1 MKINN
6 LEKFLAK
13 ARGGE
18 MSLSFVVGM
27 ALAASCMAGSF
38 NGLTADMAS
47 LCRLSDARSRSISP
61 ENFTGARNAGALADP
76 VADKDKRNVA
86 NASGCARELGKGWKV
101 NPFVK
106 IAPGETLTLA
116 DIEGPGAIQHIWMTP
131 TKLWRHSIIRMYWD
145 DEAAPSVECPVGDFF
160 ASAYNKYA
168 QVSSLAVCVNP
179 GSAFN
184 CYWLMPFRRRARV
197 TMENVGKEE
206 MRLYYQIDYTL
217 TDIPSDAAYLHAQ
230 FRRSN
235 PTKGSVHT
243 LVDGIS
249 GKGHYVGTYVA
260 WRVHDTGWW
269 GEGEIKFHLDGEENP
284 TICGTGTEDYFC
296 GSYNFEIGG
305 RAKYREFTTPYTGL
319 AQVIKPED
327 PKNFT
332 SFGLYR
338 WHVTDPVRFEKGL
351 KVTIQDLGW
360 KARGLYNAQASDI
373 ASTTFWYQTEPH
385 APFPELPSADE
396 LVNRP

>member
-1 MKINN
+1 MEKNQMKRTIGIVIGVV
-6 LEKFLAK
+6 LA
-13 ARGGE
+13 GG
-18 MSLSFVVGM
+18 
-27 ALAASCMAGSF
+27 CMAGTF

-116 DIEGPGAIQHIWMTP
+116 DIEGQGAIQHIWMTP

-145 DEAAPSVECPVGDFF
+145 DEATPSVECPVGDFF

-184 CYWLMPFRRRARV
+184 CYWLMPFRRRARI

-235 PTKGSVHT
+235 PTKGSDHT
-243 LVDGIS
+243 LVDGIA

-284 TICGTGTEDYFC
+284 TICGTGTEDYFAV
-296 GSYNFEIGG
+296 
-305 RAKYREFTTPYTGL
+305 RTT
-319 AQVIKPED
+319 
-327 PKNFT
+327 
-332 SFGLYR
+332 SR
-338 WHVTDPVRFEKGL
+338 
-351 KVTIQDLGW
+351 
-360 KARGLYNAQASDI
+360 
-373 ASTTFWYQTEPH
+373 
-385 APFPELPSADE
+385 SADARSTASSP
-396 LVNRP
+396 RPTRDSRRSSSRKTRRTSHPSGSTAGTSRIPSVSRRG